1 MKSERYVL
9 SDKAVEDKSSIQA
22 QYSKLEINR
31 ETYLERAR
39 DCAKLTIP
47 TLFPDKG
54 VNAATEY
61 KTPFQ
66 SIGARGVMNLA
77 SKLMLALFPP
87 HSPFF
92 RLSVD
97 DLVYKQIQA
106 DPQNKSKIEEG
117 LSKVEKAVMDNMEVS
132 NDRVAIYEALK
143 QLIVSGN
150 VLLKLTDKGLRV
162 YRLENYVINR
172 DPQGAILKIIIKEG
186 ININTLPPKI
196 RKAVLEGKD
205 NQDEYKDKDLELYTC
220 ITREPKSFKLVQECH
235 KKIILTKEYKLDNLN
250 FIPLR
255 FNRIDG
261 MDYGR
266 SHVEHFYG
274 DLRSLEGLSRAILEG
289 SAASSKMLFMVSP
302 NGTTRASALAKASN
316 GAIIEGS
323 QGDVSVLQANKFADF
338 RISFEMM
345 NRIETRLNFAFL
357 LNASV
362 QRQAERVTATEV
374 SLVASELQDALGG
387 IYGLLTTE
395 FQLPYI
401 TAKLAMLREQKLLP
415 NLPKDIVRPKII
427 VGMEALGRASDRLKL
442 LQFISDLAG
451 TLGADVLARHIN
463 LEDCIKK
470 FAIANGIDTDGLL
483 KSAEQIQQEQ
493 QQAQQQQFTEQA
505 LADPRVAI
513 EAGKHITNSGKS
525 LAVNNEG
532 GVSIANANTEE

>member
-1 MKSERYVL
+1 MATEKYVL
-9 SDKAVEDKSSIQA
+9 SDKAIEDRSSIQA
-22 QYSKLEINR
+22 LYSKLEINR

-54 VNAATEY
+54 VNEATDFQ
-61 KTPFQ
+61 TPYQ

-87 HSPFF
+87 HAPFF

-97 DLVYKQIQA
+97 ELVYKQIQGS
-106 DPQNKSKIEEG
+106 PEQKQTIEVG
-117 LSKVEKAVMDNMEVS
+117 LSKIEKAVMDNMEVS
-132 NDRVAIYEALK
+132 NDRVAVYEALK

-150 VLLKLTDKGLRV
+150 CLLRLTEKGLRV
-162 YRLENYVINR
+162 FRLENYVLKR
-172 DPQGAILKIIIKEG
+172 DPQGHVLKIIIKESLSPA
-186 ININTLPPKI
+186 TLPDKI
-196 RKAVLEGKD
+196 RKAVLENKEED
-205 NQDEYKDKDLELYTC
+205 YDKDKDLDLYTC
-220 ITREPKSFKLVQECH
+220 IIREPKRYSVMQECN
-235 KKIILTKEYKLDNLN
+235 KKIILQSEYKLDQLPY
-250 FIPLR
+250 IALR
-255 FNRIDG
+255 FNRVDG

-274 DLRSLEGLSRAILEG
+274 DLRSLEGLTRAVLEG
-289 SAASSKMLFMVSP
+289 SSASAKMLFMVSP
-302 NGTTRASALAKASN
+302 NGTTRASALASAPN
-316 GAIIEGS
+316 GAIIEGNS
-323 QGDVSVLQANKFADF
+323 NDVSVLQANKFADF

-374 SLVASELQDALGG
+374 QLVAQELQDALGG

-401 TAKLAMLREQKLLP
+401 NAKLAMLRQQKLLP

-427 VGMEALGRASDRLKL
+427 VGMEALGRASDRLRL
-442 LQFISDLAG
+442 LQFMSDLAG

-463 LEDCIKK
+463 LDDAIKK

-493 QQAQQQQFTEQA
+493 QQAQQQQFAQQA

-525 LAVNNEG
+525 IAVNPEG
-532 GVSIANANTEE
+532 GVSIANTEE